1 MKLEDIQPADCYARA
16 QRVLA
21 EVASVRDE
29 MGRTEDSRPA
39 PEITGAR
46 PRECYV
52 EALVAWRKVQR
63 LASEVG
69 VTTARALPPA
79 TALREV
85 RPGHVLQVLD
95 GVLATVGDIRSRL
108 GISEGAPEPAI
119 ESSRQP
125 SDVLMTV
132 IRINRELS
140 RSLERP
146 FTPSDVY
153 ATVALAS
160 SYATRLG
167 AQADMAPFTRK
178 KKPADCYARLEACL
192 AKATAL
198 VTAKGESALAAR
210 GTPKDIV
217 PGDVYDL
224 ATLVLGEVA
233 LLHALTPNAAAVHA
247 FEPAP
252 AGHYLPAHVE
262 QLARTLEAQ
271 LGAIK

>member
-21 EVASVRDE
+21 EVALVRDE
-29 MGRTEDSRPA
+29 MGRTGDARPA

-46 PRECYV
+46 PRECYI
-52 EALVAWRKVQR
+52 EALVAWRKAQR
-63 LASEVG
+63 LASELG
-69 VTTARALPPA
+69 VLSARTLPPA
-79 TALREV
+79 TGLREV

-95 GVLATVGDIRSRL
+95 GVLATVGDIRARL
-108 GISEGAPEPAI
+108 GISEVAPDPAI
-119 ESSRQP
+119 EASRQP

-160 SYATRLG
+160 SYAARLG
-167 AQADMAPFTRK
+167 AHVETAPFTRK
-178 KKPADCYARLEACL
+178 KQPADCYARLESCL

-198 VTAKGESALAAR
+198 VTARGESALAVR

-224 ATLVLGEVA
+224 ANLVLGEIA
-233 LLHALTPNAAAVHA
+233 LLHALTPNAVAVHA

>member
-21 EVASVRDE
+21 EVGFVRDE
-29 MGRTEDSRPA
+29 MGRTEDARPA

-46 PRECYV
+46 PRECYI
-52 EALVAWRKVQR
+52 EALVAWRKANR
-63 LASEVG
+63 LAAEVG
-69 VTTARALPPA
+69 ANGNRTLPPA
-79 TALREV
+79 VPLREV
-85 RPGHVLQVLD
+85 RPGHVLAVLD
-95 GVLATVGDIRSRL
+95 GVLATVGDLRARL
-108 GISEGAPEPAI
+108 GISETASEPAI
-119 ESSRQP
+119 EVMRQP
-125 SDVLMTV
+125 SDVLMLV

-140 RSLERP
+140 RALERP

-160 SYATRLG
+160 SYASRLG
-167 AQADMAPFTRK
+167 AQVDAAPFTRK

-192 AKATAL
+192 AKASAL
-198 VTAKGESALAAR
+198 VTARGEAAMSAR

-224 ATLVLGEVA
+224 ANLVLGEVA
-233 LLHALTPNAAAVHA
+233 LLHSLTANASPLYA
-247 FEPAP
+247 FEPEP